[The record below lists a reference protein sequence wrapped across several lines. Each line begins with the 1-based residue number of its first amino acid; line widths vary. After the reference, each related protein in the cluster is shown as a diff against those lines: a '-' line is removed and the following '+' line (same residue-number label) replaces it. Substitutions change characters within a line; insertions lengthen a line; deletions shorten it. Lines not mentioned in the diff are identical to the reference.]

1 VIFEWDPKKN
11 EINIQKHFVSFE
23 EAETVFEDEFA
34 ITLYDDAH
42 SENEERFKV
51 IGVSK
56 RERELM
62 VCHCLRNG
70 DKIIRII
77 TARRANKE
85 ESDLYNRR

>member
-1 VIFEWDPKKN
+1 M
-11 EINIQKHFVSFE
+11 SFE